1 MQAVGSQSNGPEQ
14 IGRGN
19 SNAGWP
25 AMTPTTAPL
34 TESGGT
40 SGLWPTVHEEAN
52 RVHWKIEEKAANS
65 ASWLTEVRSD
75 GGRRSAQ

>member
-25 AMTPTTAPL
+25 ATTPTAAPL
-34 TESGGT
+34 TESGST
-40 SGLWPTVHEEAN
+40 SGLWPTVYEETN
-52 RVHWKIEEKAANS
+52 RGRREKEEGRANS
-65 ASWLTEVRSD
+65 PRRFTVVRSE
-75 GGRRSAQ
+75 